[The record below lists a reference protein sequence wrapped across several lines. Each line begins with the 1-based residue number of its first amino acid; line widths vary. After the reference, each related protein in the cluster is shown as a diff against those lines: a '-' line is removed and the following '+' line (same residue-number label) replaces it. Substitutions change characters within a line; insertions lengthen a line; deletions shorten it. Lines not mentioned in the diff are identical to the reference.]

1 MNHNQN
7 ESAINFNESV
17 DVVVIGSGGAGLTA
31 ALSAANSGAKVLVL
45 EKSSKLGGN
54 TSISGGQVWVPNN
67 HHMSAQGILDS
78 EEAARA
84 YLEKVIDGA
93 TSKDVID
100 VFIKTAPETIQY
112 IEENTPLRF
121 HSMTK
126 FPDYRQE
133 FPGSVQGGRTLDPDP
148 IPAEIVGEWAD
159 LIHEGPHFSAVT
171 YEENS
176 KWNAFAYPENIDF
189 DLIAERLAN
198 DIRTL
203 GAAIIVGLVKGC
215 LDAGV
220 HFEVNATANRLLK
233 DKNRITG
240 VEVTINGQKQL
251 IEARKGVVIASGG
264 FEFNEELTNR
274 FLRGPINGPIGVPT
288 NTGDGLKMAL
298 DVGADVAHL
307 NEAWWCPTMK
317 IDDEEFEDTQVF
329 RLSRGE
335 RSLPGSILV
344 NRAGKRFVNEAA
356 NYNDMARVFHVFDP
370 TKYEYSN
377 MPSWIIFDGRFRS
390 KYSVMTLMPGDP
402 DPDWLFCAN
411 TLQELA
417 EEVGIDADQLEKTVE
432 RFNQF
437 AIEGKDP
444 DFHRGESKYDSYYGD
459 PRNKPNAGL
468 GPIDQGPFYALP
480 VYSGTLGTKGG
491 AVTNASAQV
500 LNVWGEPIQGLYAA
514 GNAAAS
520 MMGPGY
526 PGAGGTL
533 GPALT
538 FGYIAGLH
546 ASSTVEVSTNGV
558 NTVRS

>member
-1 MNHNQN
+1 MKALLNG
-7 ESAINFNESV
+7 NESV
-17 DVVVIGSGGAGLTA
+17 DIVVIGSGGAGLTA
-31 ALSAANSGAKVLVL
+31 ALSAAKSGAKVLVL
-45 EKSSKLGGN
+45 EKSGKLGGN

-67 HHMSAQGILDS
+67 HHMLAQGIHDS
-78 EEAARA
+78 EEAAHA
-84 YLEKVIDGA
+84 YLEKVVDGT

-100 VFIKTAPETIQY
+100 VFIKEAPKAIKY
-112 IEENTPLRF
+112 IEENSPLRF

-133 FPGSVQGGRTLDPDP
+133 FPGSVEGGRTLDPDP
-148 IPAEIVGEWAD
+148 ISAEIVGDWAE

-189 DLIAERLAN
+189 DLIADRLAN

-203 GAAIIVGLVKGC
+203 GAALVVGLVKGC

-220 HFEVNATANRLLK
+220 RFEVNAGVDRLIK
-233 DKNRITG
+233 DNNRISG
-240 VEVTINGQKQL
+240 VEVTIDGEKQL
-251 IEARKGVVIASGG
+251 IEAKKGVVIASGG
-264 FEFNEELTNR
+264 FEFNEEFTKR
-274 FLRGPINGPIGVPT
+274 YLRGPINGPIGVPT

-317 IDDEEFEDTQVF
+317 IYDEEFEDTQVY
-329 RLSRGE
+329 RLARGE

-356 NYNDMARVFHVFDP
+356 NYNDMAKAFHNFDA

-377 MPSWIIFDGRFRS
+377 LPAWIIFDGRFRS
-390 KYSVMTLMPGDP
+390 KYSIMTLMPGDP
-402 DPDWLFCAN
+402 DPDWMFRAD

-417 EEVGIDADQLEKTVE
+417 EKVGIDAEQLEKTVE

-437 AIEGKDP
+437 AKDGKDP
-444 DFHRGESKYDSYYGD
+444 DFQRGESKYDSYYGD
-459 PRNKPNAGL
+459 PKNKPNAGL

-491 AVTNASAQV
+491 AVTNANAQV
-500 LNVWGEPIQGLYAA
+500 LNVWGEPIPGLYAA

-520 MMGPGY
+520 IMGPGY

-533 GPALT
+533 GPAIA

-546 ASSTVEVSTNGV
+546 AATCCGEQDVASAS
-558 NTVRS
+558 R